1 MHGRVCYPPLPV
13 DYFPIKADR
22 LNKAIKF
29 NDHGAAIKVRLT
41 QFPLTNAIVL
51 TGHKTQGLTLNHLI
65 LGRMNGKNKYGNN
78 GWLSVILS
86 RVRDINGLHLLT
98 PLSTDLS
105 KYKKRKDVID
115 ELQRLQDIQDTTVQ
129 KIKPLIQHT
138 EH

>member
-51 TGHKTQGLTLNHLI
+51 TGHKTHVESL
-65 LGRMNGKNKYGNN
+65 
-78 GWLSVILS
+78 
-86 RVRDINGLHLLT
+86 
-98 PLSTDLS
+98 
-105 KYKKRKDVID
+105 
-115 ELQRLQDIQDTTVQ
+115 DTRPHEQQ
-129 KIKPLIQHT
+129 K
-138 EH
+138 